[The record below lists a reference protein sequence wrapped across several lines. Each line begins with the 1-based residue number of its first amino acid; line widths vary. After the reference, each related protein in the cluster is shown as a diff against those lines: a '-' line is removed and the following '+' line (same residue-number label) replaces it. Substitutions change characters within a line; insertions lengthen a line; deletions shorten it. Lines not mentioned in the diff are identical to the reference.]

1 MESGNSKAAS
11 SEEEAAVRSHSP
23 AVAAARHGDV
33 DAAAVLPPSARPYYG
48 CVFCKRGFTTAQA
61 LGGHMNVHRRDR
73 AKPVRLTT
81 ECNLAYPPAPL
92 VSSAGFS
99 MLYYARHTGAGVKA
113 EAVAV
118 SPGSPI
124 PRELSLFGADDGT
137 DDRDLQLSLRCHG
150 NGGGDR
156 SRALEGPSEWWQ
168 DGELPERKLDLE
180 LRLGPRPRN

>member
-11 SEEEAAVRSHSP
+11 SEEEAAVRSRSP
-23 AVAAARHGDV
+23 AVAAAR
-33 DAAAVLPPSARPYYG
+33 ARPYYG

-81 ECNLAYPPAPL
+81 ECNLAYPPTPL
-92 VSSAGFS
+92 VSSGGGFS

-113 EAVAV
+113 EAVTV
-118 SPGSPI
+118 IPGSPI

-150 NGGGDR
+150 SGGGDR

-168 DGELPERKLDLE
+168 DGELPVRKLDLE

>member
-23 AVAAARHGDV
+23 AVAAAR
-33 DAAAVLPPSARPYYG
+33 ARPYYG

-73 AKPVRLTT
+73 AKPVRLPT
-81 ECNLAYPPAPL
+81 ECTLVYPPAPP
-92 VSSAGFS
+92 VSSGGFS
-99 MLYYARHTGAGVKA
+99 MLYYARNTGGRVKE
-113 EAVAV
+113 EAV
-118 SPGSPI
+118 SRGSPT

-150 NGGGDR
+150 SG
-156 SRALEGPSEWWQ
+156 RALEGPSEWWQ